1 MFENFAEIKSA
12 PLFDGIAETELPE
25 LHTVP
30 TPEAALDLSPETVA
44 RAAHSKREAEGMR
57 GAK

>member
-25 LHTVP
+25 LLGAL
-30 TPEAALDLSPETVA
+30 EARSST
-44 RAAHSKREAEGMR
+44 
-57 GAK
+57 